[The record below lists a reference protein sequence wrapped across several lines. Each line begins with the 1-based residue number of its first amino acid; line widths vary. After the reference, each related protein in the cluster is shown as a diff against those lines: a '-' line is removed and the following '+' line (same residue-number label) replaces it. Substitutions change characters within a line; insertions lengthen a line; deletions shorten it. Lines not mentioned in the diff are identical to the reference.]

1 MPRLTRKQIP
11 NLVTGARLLSIP
23 ILWGFALADRPL
35 VVGAGLLFAW
45 FSDALDGTLAR
56 LLDART
62 PWGSQFDSISD
73 TVVFLSA
80 VAWVALLRPEFLR
93 AYAPFLGAWLA
104 VGALAYGVA
113 WIRFRRL
120 PDVHLLS
127 AKGANFVGLLF
138 AAYLIAFGDVAPW
151 TALAAI
157 GICFVAALETLAVMA
172 TFPEVDD
179 RILTVFRR
187 PPAPGRP

>member
-1 MPRLTRKQIP
+1 VSPLTRKQIP

-23 ILWGFALADRPL
+23 VLWGFAMADRPL
-35 VVGAGLLFAW
+35 VVGIGLLFAW

-56 LLDART
+56 ILDARSR
-62 PWGSQFDSISD
+62 WGSQFDSISD
-73 TVVFLSA
+73 TLMFLSA

-93 AYAPFLGAWLA
+93 EYAPFLGAWLA

-127 AKGANFVGLLF
+127 AKGANLVGFLF
-138 AAYLIAFGDVAPW
+138 AAYLIAFGDVASW
-151 TALAAI
+151 TALAVI
-157 GICFVAALETLAVMA
+157 GICLIAALETLAVVA

-179 RILTVFRR
+179 RILTVFQRPTGPRR
-187 PPAPGRP
+187 T